1 MMPLDPGL
9 RSAGA
14 MRPPDL
20 LRSQPHIKLDVI
32 NGLRG
37 FAICAVIWQH
47 LFALYFK
54 PDSTFYRFAG
64 SDAPYFFFSYG
75 WIGVQLFFLLSGFV
89 LYLPIAQGRVPL
101 ATRQDWLVFYRRR
114 ARRLLPLYYIVA
126 LLCLVLNQD
135 APVHQTKF
143 LLELVAIAGALFTFS
158 PHGFEPYFNPPLWSL
173 GVEIWFSVL
182 FPVIAL
188 GMHRLGAARLL
199 ALALALSWTSKYLG
213 FVLSDPGSK
222 EAIQPLGMGLVAS
235 LEIFVAGMILAR
247 LFAMQ
252 PRGAHLVRRPGLTVA
267 AGALVVAAAIW
278 SQRSPLAGLADAFLF
293 QDAVTLG
300 LALVVAGLLSTSPGP
315 LKAIFANRPI
325 QVLGMMCFSLYVWH
339 EPLLRH
345 VFKADLAPLDDLART
360 VPAYLVLLL
369 AVGGLSYRYIE
380 FGRSADW
387 RALFLIGRGAGT
399 VAASVPAEQASG
411 GLADPPSAPVP
422 AVSGSLTP
430 VPPV

>member
-1 MMPLDPGL
+1 MTPFDPAPP
-9 RSAGA
+9 RAEA
-14 MRPPDL
+14 MGPP
-20 LRSQPHIKLDVI
+20 RTAPAKAHIKLDVI

-47 LFALYFK
+47 LFALYFM
-54 PDSTFYRFAG
+54 PDSAFYRFG
-64 SDAPYFFFSYG
+64 ESSAPYFFLSYG
-75 WIGVQLFFLLSGFV
+75 WLGVQLFFLLSGFV

-101 ATRQDWLVFYRRR
+101 ATRRDWLAFYRRR
-114 ARRLLPLYYIVA
+114 AQRLLPLYYIVA

-135 APVHQTKF
+135 APIHETKF
-143 LLELVAIAGALFTFS
+143 LLELIAIAGALFTFS

-173 GVEIWFSVL
+173 GVEIWFSVC

-188 GMHRLGAARLL
+188 GMRRLGAARLL
-199 ALALALSWTSKYLG
+199 ALALALSWASEYLG
-213 FVLSDPGSK
+213 FALSDPGSK
-222 EAIQPLGMGLVAS
+222 EFIQPLAMGLVAN
-235 LEIFVAGMILAR
+235 LDIFVAGMILAR
-247 LFAMQ
+247 LFAAQ
-252 PRGAHLVRRPGLTVA
+252 PRGAHLVRWPGLTVA

-293 QDAVTLG
+293 QDVVTLG
-300 LALVVAGLLSTSPGP
+300 FALIVAGLLSTPPGP
-315 LKAIFANRPI
+315 LKAVFANRPI

-369 AVGGLSYRYIE
+369 AVGALSYRYIE

-399 VAASVPAEQASG
+399 VAASVPADQAAG
-411 GLADPPSAPVP
+411 GLAELPGAPLP
-422 AVSGSLTP
+422 AAGGSLTP